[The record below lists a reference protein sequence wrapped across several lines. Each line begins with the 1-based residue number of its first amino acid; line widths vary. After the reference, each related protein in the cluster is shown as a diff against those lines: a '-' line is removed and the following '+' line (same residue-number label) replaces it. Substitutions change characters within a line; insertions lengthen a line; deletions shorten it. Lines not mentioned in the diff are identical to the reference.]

1 MTSDPVIKIFPIFY
15 YITDQTFDDW
25 GTLKKCSIGF
35 DGNSKK
41 DFLSAF
47 ISSVHFCFWMTS
59 NWDTKNPFSVH
70 KKEKIVVSAGLEPRT
85 FRLQGQRATTALKF
99 HWWSWGKKIFIVII
113 QVKNWDFWKNLS
125 FWSRMSLNFK
135 TNFEFQFSLTFPAT
149 FSSTLSPE
157 HFFKEKLSSY
167 LSKMHQ
173 LTEKKNIFHIS
184 FIS

>member
-47 ISSVHFCFWMTS
+47 ISSVHFCIWMTS
-59 NWDTKNPFSVH
+59 DWDIKNPFSVH
-70 KKEKIVVSAGLEPRT
+70 KIAEIVVSAGLEPRT
-85 FRLQGQRATTALKF
+85 FRLECQRATTALKF
-99 HWWSWGKKIFIVII
+99 HWWGWGKKNCRVIM
-113 QVKNWDFWKNLS
+113 QVKNWDFWENFS
-125 FWSRMSLNFK
+125 FWSWMSLNFE
-135 TNFEFQFSLTFPAT
+135 TNFDFKISLIFPAT

-157 HFFKEKLSSY
+157 HFFKEKRSSY

-173 LTEKKNIFHIS
+173 LTEKKIYFPY
-184 FIS
+184 